1 MWLEQIPYQM
11 QGDFGTPYLKRRYG
25 LEVLNTA
32 FKSGLLLTGQGNNL
46 AAFSKIAEFWDD

>member
-11 QGDFGTPYLKRRYG
+11 QGNFGTPYLKRRYG

-46 AAFSKIAEFWDD
+46 ATFSKTAEFWDD